1 MSGLGR
7 GIARIVLHVVAA
19 ALMPLELQNPRLF
32 MRIYVAVLSSYGIRF
47 KGYPRYISTRAR
59 FDDFG
64 LITIGKRTVIS
75 KYVIL
80 LTHDYSLTTALIA
93 IGEKPPTDVAVRRPI
108 EIGSNVFIGMNA
120 LLLPGTRIG
129 DNVIIGA
136 GSVVRGDIPSDSIML
151 GNPAVRVASLTE
163 RPERWR
169 ERRAGR
175 YATADRI

>member
-93 IGEKPPTDVAVRRPI
+93 IGEEPPTDIAIRREI
-108 EIGSNVFIGMNA
+108 EIGSNVFVGMNA
-120 LLLPGTRIG
+120 VLLPGTRVG

-136 GSVVRGDIPSDSIML
+136 GSVVRGDIPADSIVT
-151 GNPAVRVASLTE
+151 GHPAQRIGTLTE
-163 RPERWR
+163 HPERWR
-169 ERRAGR
+169 RRRAGANAR
-175 YATADRI
+175 PDRA

>member
-1 MSGLGR
+1 MDKLRRGLTR
-7 GIARIVLHVVAA
+7 LFLHVSVAI
-19 ALMPLELQNPRLF
+19 LFPVQLLNPRLY
-32 MRIYVAVLSSYGIRF
+32 MRIYVALLAANGLRF
-47 KGYPRYISTRAR
+47 TGYPRFISTRAK
-59 FDDFG
+59 FDDFE
-64 LITIGKRTVIS
+64 LVTIGARTVIS
-75 KYVIL
+75 SYVIL

-93 IGEKPPTDVAVRRPI
+93 IGEEPPTDVAVRRPI

-151 GNPAVRVASLTE
+151 GNPGVRVGSLTE

-169 ERRAGR
+169 ERRASR
-175 YATADRI
+175 YAAADRI